1 MRPVADRS
9 RLGQIRLP
17 IRTARLVLRPPRR
30 SDVSA
35 LVPLVADW
43 RVARPTTIPHPYRRS
58 DGEAFVRSQQ
68 RQRRDG
74 KGLALLIFDRRTDR
88 LLGGTGFHSIDWR
101 DRRFELGYW
110 VARSE
115 WGKGIATEAAHA
127 VCLEGF
133 RTLRM
138 HRVHAAVVAFNSK
151 SAHVLRKLGFRLE
164 GREREQHRDGRR
176 WVDMLRFGLLA
187 GELRSPP
194 RRASRR

>member
-1 MRPVADRS
+1 MRPVAARS
-9 RLGQIRLP
+9 RLAQIRLP
-17 IRTARLVLRPPRR
+17 IRTARLILRPPRR
-30 SDVSA
+30 ADVSA

-43 RVARPTTIPHPYRRS
+43 RVARATTIPHPYRRS
-58 DGEAFVRSQQ
+58 DGEEFVRNQH
-68 RQRRDG
+68 RQRRRG
-74 KGLALLIFDRRTDR
+74 SAMALLIFDRRTHR
-88 LLGGTGFHSIDWR
+88 LLGGTGFHAIDWR

-115 WGKGIATEAAHA
+115 WGKGIATEAAYA

-133 RTLRM
+133 RTLQM

-164 GREREQHRDGRR
+164 GRERGQHRDGRR

-187 GELRSPP
+187 GELRRP
-194 RRASRR
+194 RATRR